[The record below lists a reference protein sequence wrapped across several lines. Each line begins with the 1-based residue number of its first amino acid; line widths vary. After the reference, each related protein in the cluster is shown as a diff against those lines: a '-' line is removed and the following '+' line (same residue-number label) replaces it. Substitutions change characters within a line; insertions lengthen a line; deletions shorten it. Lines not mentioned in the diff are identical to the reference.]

1 MRVLFITLLV
11 FTLNSCGSLT
21 SATLI
26 ESFLTPTSL
35 MMTVADYGL
44 EKETGKKASE
54 HALSIATSKDCK
66 FNLKDMTI
74 CNDEN
79 VSSKKILKVAKANQN
94 SSKKNKNSSLTN

>member
-1 MRVLFITLLV
+1 MSV
-11 FTLNSCGSLT
+11 S
-21 SATLI
+21 LI

-79 VSSKKILKVAKANQN
+79 VSSKKILKVTKATQN
-94 SSKKNKNSSLTN
+94 SSKKNKNNSLTN

>member
-1 MRVLFITLLV
+1 MRVLFITLLA

-44 EKETGKKASE
+44 EKETGKKVSE

-66 FNLKDMTI
+66 FNLKELTI
-74 CNDEN
+74 CKDEN
-79 VSSKKILKVAKANQN
+79 VSIKKNVKVTKANQS
-94 SSKKNKNSSLTN
+94 SSKKKLLP

>member
-1 MRVLFITLLV
+1 MRVLFITLLA

-21 SATLI
+21 AASLI

-35 MMTVADYGL
+35 IMTVADYGL

-66 FNLKDMTI
+66 FNLKDMNI
-74 CNDEN
+74 CKDEY
-79 VSSKKILKVAKANQN
+79 VSSKKTLKVTKAKQN
-94 SSKKNKNSSLTN
+94 TSKKNKNRALTN